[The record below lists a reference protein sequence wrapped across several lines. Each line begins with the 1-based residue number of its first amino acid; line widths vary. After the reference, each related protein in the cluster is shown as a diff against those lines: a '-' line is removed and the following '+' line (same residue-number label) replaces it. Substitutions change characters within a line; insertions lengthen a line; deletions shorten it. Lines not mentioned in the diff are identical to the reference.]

1 MFRVEV
7 KRDSA
12 IYSICVFSAH
22 SGGRRKTPNLLS
34 GKTEHQYQKRAEGED
49 EDADVCVLTQQWRKP
64 VDIGFTVRV
73 QKRDDFSFGGGGAQQ
88 AGPDQPL
95 PLLGPQNA
103 NLGQPNHVLLQ
114 RLLEVL

>member
-1 MFRVEV
+1 MEKNKRALSVYYLCTEEVE
-7 KRDSA
+7 A
-12 IYSICVFSAH
+12 
-22 SGGRRKTPNLLS
+22 KTQNLS
-34 GKTEHQYQKRAEGED
+34 DKIEHQAPKLAEGGH

-73 QKRDDFSFGGGGAQQ
+73 QKRDDVSFGGGGAQQ

-114 RLLEVL
+114 RLLKVL